1 MKGDNGEVSP
11 PLPIASSSSSPIEA
25 TAPLLERQVDALF
38 IGKSLVAG
46 GLAGMVAK
54 TGVAPLDRIKILLQA
69 QNKHYKH
76 LGIKGALVKVVKLE
90 GFFAL
95 YRGNGAQMVRIFP
108 YAATQFTSHQVYKR
122 AFPVLFNVS
131 PTVFWVQFISGSC
144 AGLSAVTLTYPLDAI
159 RARLAFQTQDNR
171 RYKGILHTG
180 QSIFKEEGGVKG
192 LYRGIVPTYLGMIP
206 YAGTSFSVFDFLK
219 RTFLSTIPH
228 YAGRDGRGEQLNTGF
243 RLLCGASAGLAA
255 QSLSYPFDVARRRM
269 QLAMMYPETKH
280 LGHGTFDTLKHV
292 YYKDGIV
299 RGLYRGLSI
308 NYIRAMPMHALS
320 FTTYEFVCEHL
331 GIPSTLRIPTG

>member
-1 MKGDNGEVSP
+1 
-11 PLPIASSSSSPIEA
+11 
-25 TAPLLERQVDALF
+25 
-38 IGKSLVAG
+38 
-46 GLAGMVAK
+46 
-54 TGVAPLDRIKILLQA
+54 
-69 QNKHYKH
+69 
-76 LGIKGALVKVVKLE
+76 
-90 GFFAL
+90 
-95 YRGNGAQMVRIFP
+95 MVRIFP

-122 AFPVLFNVS
+122 AFPVLFNVP
-131 PTVFWVQFISGSC
+131 PTVFWVQFIAGSC

-180 QSIFKEEGGVKG
+180 QSIFKEVKPAFKSSLPREGGIKG

-219 RTFLSTIPH
+219 RTFLSTIPQ
-228 YAGRDGRGEQLNTGF
+228 YAGREGRGEQLNTGF

-280 LGHGTFDTLKHV
+280 LGHGTLDTLKHV
-292 YYKDGIV
+292 YKKDGIV

-320 FTTYEFVCEHL
+320 FTTYEFMCEFL
-331 GIPSTLRIPTG
+331 GIPSTMRVPTG